1 MVWGKLLGGTF
12 GFLVGGPIGAVLGAA
27 LGHRFDKGVQLQL
40 SHEGAPGQ
48 EEALSPGDAER
59 VRMSFFTATF
69 SVLGHVAKAD
79 GKVDQAEIELA
90 EAVMQR
96 MSLSPELRK
105 AAIALF
111 NEGKRE
117 EFQLEPLIVQFRN
130 ECARRTSLYRIFLE
144 IQIQGAL
151 ADGVMAV
158 DEERVLRDMGLLLGF
173 GEASFRQIEMLVRFG
188 MGMRGP
194 GGAGAQAGGAGGG
207 ARSGGGR
214 AGGGRAGGGR
224 AGGQA
229 SPSTGRLSVADAY
242 ALLGVTRDDDR
253 ATIKRAY
260 RRLRSQHHPDKLV
273 SKGLPEEMIRL
284 ATDKTQQIREAWD
297 RIKDARGW

>member
-40 SHEGAPGQ
+40 SHEGMPGQ

-79 GKVDQAEIELA
+79 GRVDQAEIELA

-111 NEGKRE
+111 NEGKADAFE
-117 EFQLEPLIVQFRN
+117 LEPMIVQFRN

-151 ADGVMAV
+151 ADGVMED
-158 DEERVLRDMGLLLGF
+158 DEERVLREMGLLLGF
-173 GEASFRQIEMLVRFG
+173 GEASFHQIEMLVRFG
-188 MGMRGP
+188 MGMRGSGRGRGGGP
-194 GGAGAQAGGAGGG
+194 GSGPGSGPSGTGSAGGSR
-207 ARSGGGR
+207 RSGR
-214 AGGGRAGGGR
+214 RESAPPTRM
-224 AGGQA
+224 
-229 SPSTGRLSVADAY
+229 SVADAY
-242 ALLGVTRDDDR
+242 ALLGVSRDDDR
-253 ATIKRAY
+253 TTVKRAY
-260 RRLRSQHHPDKLV
+260 RRLMSQHHPDKLV

-284 ATDKTQQIREAWD
+284 ATDKTQKIREAWD
-297 RIKDARGW
+297 LIKGARKW